1 MPWQLLKCKGCHIV
15 FEIVAYFRKEI
26 NTERN
31 TVSLQTTTCDILSE
45 EDSFNNVQPFIHT

>member
-1 MPWQLLKCKGCHIV
+1 MLGQLLKCKSCHIV